1 MQKPFAR
8 LLTAGWAALLCANIV
23 ASTTTLNAQDAPPV
37 ITGTV
42 RNEAGGPIPAAT
54 VSITALRIAVQT
66 RDDGGYRLVLPVGT
80 TGNVAMSV
88 RRLGYKEATA
98 SVTVAPSV
106 EKDFTMQPSAAQ
118 LTGVVVTAL
127 SLQREKSTIG
137 TSQQEVGT
145 SELNR
150 SHDPN
155 IVNQLSGKVSGVQIT
170 GGGNIGGSSRI
181 VIRGASS
188 INGNNQPLFVVDGVP
203 VANTD
208 YNSASASSANGGYD
222 FGNAI
227 RDLNPDDIASITVLK
242 GPNAAALYGY
252 RASNGAI
259 VVTTKSGRGGVQGT
273 HMTYSTYYTMDSFSR
288 LPKYQNLYGQGAGG
302 EFEFVDG
309 AGGGTQ
315 DGNDQSYGPRLDGT
329 PRNQFNGQN
338 LPWIAHPDNVKN
350 YFQTGGTLTNN
361 VSITSVGNNASA
373 RLSIGNE
380 QVRGI
385 IPNSSLGKTSVSI
398 NADIAIG
405 DKLSTGGSIQYVQ
418 NKGINRPGTGYNVS
432 PLEQFI
438 WFGRQVDTDVLKN
451 KMFDENG
458 NLFNWNYNFHNNP
471 YWLQKYNPERDQ
483 RDRVVAN
490 GNATYQLT
498 SWLKAFGR
506 IGTDTYRQN
515 IDLQWAQG
523 NLVWAD
529 PSYAGAFNYQNYR
542 VSEVNT
548 DGILTANKIT
558 RHFELTANFGG
569 TVSRINNASNGISTT
584 GISVPGIYNVSNAA
598 IVPTPTNN
606 VTRSGVNSMY
616 GSAIV
621 TLNGYFTIEGT
632 GRNDW
637 SSTLPKENASYFYP
651 SVSSSLI
658 LSDLFPGIR
667 KGGLT
672 YLKLRGGHAQ
682 VGAPAAPYQLQST
695 YVGSANKFGSQ
706 ALFSLS
712 NSIANSQLRPEKT
725 TGSEGGI
732 EFAFGDD
739 RITFDGSYYNKITKD
754 QVINLTVAPA
764 TGFSSVAVNAGQ
776 ISNRGVEAQVSAR
789 PFKSVRG
796 FNWTTTFNY
805 ARNRSKVDAL
815 TPDLGTVILGSNWS
829 VNVEARKGEA
839 YGALVGAPFLRDS
852 VTGKLITDGG
862 LPVADVGHRRVLGNY
877 NPDWVGGWSNDF
889 RYKSLGFSFLLDIRH
904 GGEIFSSGNMFATY
918 SGVLASTIPGRE
930 VDWDNPGVTVQGID
944 AETGQANTTKVTAEQ
959 YYQSLYGI
967 HEAFVSDAGFI
978 KLREVRLSYDIPSRL
993 NNLLRTENVNLSLIG
1008 RNLWMKTKFPNFDPE
1023 NAYSSGNVQGFD
1035 FASTPTTRSIGINV
1049 TITP

>member
-1 MQKPFAR
+1 MRNPFAR
-8 LLTAGWAALLCANIV
+8 LLAAGWALVLCA
-23 ASTTTLNAQDAPPV
+23 STPVRAQETLI

-42 RNEAGGPIPAAT
+42 RSEAGNPIPAAT
-54 VSITALRIAVQT
+54 VAVPSLKLAVQT
-66 RDDGGYRLVLPVGT
+66 RDDGGYRIVLPAGT
-80 TGNVAMSV
+80 AGEVAMTV
-88 RRLGYKEATA
+88 RRLGYREATG
-98 SVTVAPSV
+98 TVAV
-106 EKDFTMQPSAAQ
+106 AANAQKDFTLSATAAQ

-155 IVNQLSGKVSGVQIT
+155 IVNQLSGKVSGVQIS

-208 YNSASASSANGGYD
+208 YNSSSAANANGGYD

-252 RASNGAI
+252 RAANGA
-259 VVTTKSGRGGVQGT
+259 VVITTKSGRGGMLGT
-273 HMTYSTYYTMDSFSR
+273 RTTFSSYYTFDQFSR

-309 AGGGTQ
+309 AGGGVQ

-329 PRNQFNGQN
+329 LRNQFNGAN
-338 LPWIAHPDNVKN
+338 LPWVAHPDNVKN

-361 VSITSVGNNASA
+361 LSITSVGNQASV
-373 RLSIGNE
+373 RLSLGNE

-385 IPNSSLGKTSVSI
+385 IPNSSLGKTTVSL
-398 NADIAIG
+398 NADIAVN
-405 DKLSTGGSIQYVQ
+405 DKLSTGGSIQYIQ
-418 NKGINRPGTGYNVS
+418 NKGLNRPGTGYNVS

-451 KMFDENG
+451 KQFDENG

-471 YWLQKYNPERDQ
+471 YWLQQNNPERDQ
-483 RDRVVAN
+483 RDRIVAS
-490 GNATYQLT
+490 GTATYQLLP
-498 SWLKAFGR
+498 WLKAFGR
-506 IGTDTYRQN
+506 IGTDTYRQS

-529 PSYAGAFNYQNYR
+529 PSYAGGFNSQNYR

-548 DGILTANKIT
+548 DGILTANKAVG
-558 RHFELTANFGG
+558 RFELTGNFGG
-569 TVSRINNASNGISTT
+569 TVSRINNSSNTIATAGL
-584 GISVPGIYNVSNAA
+584 SVPGIYNVSNAA
-598 IVPTPTNN
+598 ITPTVTNN
-606 VTRSGVNSMY
+606 VTRTGVNSMY

-621 TLNGYFTIEGT
+621 TFNGYWTVEAT

-651 SVSSSLI
+651 SVSSSLV
-658 LSDLFPGIR
+658 LSDMFPSIR
-667 KGGLT
+667 RGGLT

-682 VGAPAAPYQLQST
+682 VGAPANAYQLQTT
-695 YVGSANKFGSQ
+695 YAGNSNKFGSQ
-706 ALFSLS
+706 PLFSL
-712 NSIANSQLRPEKT
+712 NNNIANAVLRPEKT
-725 TGSEGGI
+725 LGDEGGI
-732 EFAFGDD
+732 EFAFADD

-764 TGFSSVAVNAGQ
+764 TGFSTVAINAGQ
-776 ISNRGVEAQVSAR
+776 ISNRGVEAQVSVR

-796 FNWTTTFNY
+796 FNWTSTFNY
-805 ARNRSKVDAL
+805 SRNRSKVDAL
-815 TPDLGTVILGSNWS
+815 TPELSTVILGSNWS
-829 VNVEARKGEA
+829 VNIEARKGEA
-839 YGALVGAPFLRDS
+839 YGAIVGAPFLRDS
-852 VTGKLITDGG
+852 ATGKLITDGG
-862 LPVADVGHRRVLGNY
+862 IPVADVANRRVLGNY
-877 NPDWVGGWSNDF
+877 NPDWTGGWSNDF
-889 RYKSLGFSFLLDIRH
+889 RYRNLGLSFLLDIRR
-904 GGEIFSSGNMFATY
+904 GGDIFSSGNMFATY
-918 SGVLASTIPGRE
+918 SGVLESTIPGRE
-930 VDWDNPGVTVQGID
+930 VAWDNPGVTVQGID
-944 AETGQANTTKVTAEQ
+944 AETGQPNTTKVTAEQ

-967 HEAFVSDAGFI
+967 HEAFVSDAGFV
-978 KLREVRLSYDIPSRL
+978 KLREVRLSFDTPARWASM
-993 NNLLRTENVNLSLIG
+993 LRMQNVNLSLIG

-1035 FASTPTTRSIGINV
+1035 FASTPTTRSFGLNV

>member
-1 MQKPFAR
+1 MQRPFAR
-8 LLTAGWAALLCANIV
+8 LLCAGWALLLCASQSV
-23 ASTTTLNAQDAPPV
+23 SAQEPSI
-37 ITGTV
+37 ITGNV
-42 RNEAGGPIPAAT
+42 RSDAGNPIPSAT
-54 VSITALRIAVQT
+54 VSIPSLKLAVQT
-66 RDDGGYRLVLPVGT
+66 RDDGGYRIVVPAGT
-80 TGNVAMSV
+80 SGTLTMTV
-88 RRLGYKEATA
+88 RRLGYRETTGTVVVAM
-98 SVTVAPSV
+98 SVV
-106 EKDFTMQPSAAQ
+106 KDFTLTASAAQ

-208 YNSASASSANGGYD
+208 NNTAATASANGGYD

-227 RDLNPDDIASITVLK
+227 RDINPDDIASITVLK

-252 RASNGAI
+252 RASNGA
-259 VVTTKSGRGGVQGT
+259 VVITTKSGRGAVQGT
-273 HMTYSTYYTMDSFSR
+273 HMTYSSYYTFDSFSR

-315 DGNDQSYGPRLDGT
+315 DGNDQSYGPKLDGT
-329 PRNQFNGQN
+329 LRNQFNGPN
-338 LPWIAHPDNVKN
+338 LPWVAHPNNVKD

-361 VSITSVGNNASA
+361 LSITSVGQSASV

-385 IPNSSLGKTSVSI
+385 IPNSSLGKTSVSL
-398 NADIAIG
+398 NADVSVN

-418 NKGINRPGTGYNVS
+418 NKGVNRPGTGYNVS

-438 WFGRQVDTDVLKN
+438 WFGRQVDTKVLKE
-451 KMFDENG
+451 KQYDENG

-471 YWLQKYNPERDQ
+471 YWLQKDNPERDQ
-483 RDRVVAN
+483 RDRIVAS
-490 GNATYQLT
+490 GTATYQLLP
-498 SWLKAFGR
+498 WLKAFGR

-529 PSYAGAFNYQNYR
+529 PSYAGAFSSSNNR
-542 VSEVNT
+542 LSEVNT
-548 DGILTANKIT
+548 DGIITANKRFGRFDLTANY
-558 RHFELTANFGG
+558 GG
-569 TVSRINNASNGISTT
+569 TISRLNTSSVTLSTT
-584 GISVPGIYNVSNAA
+584 GISVPGIYNASNSAIAIIPSNPVS
-598 IVPTPTNN
+598 
-606 VTRSGVNSMY
+606 RSGVNSMY
-616 GSAIV
+616 GSAV
-621 TLNGYFTIEGT
+621 ATFNGYFTVEGT

-651 SVSSSLI
+651 SVSSSLV
-658 LSDLFPGIR
+658 LSDMLPGIK

-672 YLKLRGGHAQ
+672 YFKIRGGHAQ

-695 YVGSANKFGSQ
+695 YVGSATKFGSL
-706 ALFSLS
+706 AMFSLS
-712 NSIANSQLRPEKT
+712 NNIANSRLRPEKT
-725 TGSEGGI
+725 TGDEGGI
-732 EFAFGDD
+732 EFAFADD

-754 QVINLTVAPA
+754 QAINLTVAPA
-764 TGFSSVAVNAGQ
+764 TGYSSVSINAGQ
-776 ISNRGVEAQVSAR
+776 ISNRGVEAQLSVR
-789 PFKSVRG
+789 PFKSVKG
-796 FNWTTTFNY
+796 FNWTSTFNY
-805 ARNRSKVDAL
+805 AKNRSKVDAL
-815 TPDLGTVILGSNWS
+815 TDSLSTVILGSNWS
-829 VNVEARKGEA
+829 VNIEARKGEP
-839 YGALVGAPFLRDS
+839 YGAIFGAPFMRDS
-852 VTGKLITDGG
+852 ATGKLITDGG
-862 LPVADVGHRRVLGNY
+862 LPQADVSHRRVLGNY
-877 NPDWVGGWSNDF
+877 NPDWIGGWANDF
-889 RYKSLGFSFLLDIRH
+889 RYGKVGFSFLLDIRH
-904 GGEIFSSGNMFATY
+904 GGQIFSSGNMFATY

-930 VDWDNPGVTVQGID
+930 VDWDNPGVTVQGLD
-944 AETGQANTTKVTAEQ
+944 AETGAANTTKVTAEQ

-967 HEAFVSDAGFI
+967 HEAFVSDAGFV
-978 KLREVRLSYDIPSRL
+978 KLREVRLSIDAPSKMASMLRMENL
-993 NNLLRTENVNLSLIG
+993 NVSLIG
-1008 RNLWMKTKFPNFDPE
+1008 RNLWMHTKFPNFDPE